1 MQGLSYKHCLLSLF
15 FILFLDKPSHLQTNL
30 KFVRIF
36 NSVLCYFVN
45 VRDMCNIDSF
55 PCFFTYRIL
64 DFLFL
69 LIMVL
74 MFHVLDLICCILMQC
89 SLS

>member
-1 MQGLSYKHCLLSLF
+1 MQGVSYKHCLLSLF

-45 VRDMCNIDSF
+45 VCDMCNIDSF
-55 PCFFTYRIL
+55 SCFFYVQNIG
-64 DFLFL
+64 FLIPVDHGFNVSCVRSDML
-69 LIMVL
+69 YFNVM
-74 MFHVLDLICCILMQC
+74 
-89 SLS
+89 